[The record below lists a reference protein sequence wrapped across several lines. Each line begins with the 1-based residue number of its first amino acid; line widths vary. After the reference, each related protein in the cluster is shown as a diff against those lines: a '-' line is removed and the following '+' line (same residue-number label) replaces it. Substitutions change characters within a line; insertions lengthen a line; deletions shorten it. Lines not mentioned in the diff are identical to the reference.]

1 MMMSMIMT
9 NSTISNS
16 KGNWSNNIHI
26 FDVEDHETV
35 KPILLNQIDKMIDIN
50 QISPN
55 EEGYLYDYN
64 IKKPRTYEKLFM
76 QTIYPY
82 AVDVAEMYGLMIRE
96 KEYNNAIP
104 WFQQYT
110 QNTAFG
116 WHQHNKHFAVVYYLE
131 LPEMSEATEFLN
143 HDIPLKEGQIIFF
156 PTFLVHRSP
165 IIKSNT
171 RKTIIATNLEFVV
184 DREMI
189 KNYGEESFK
198 H

>member
-1 MMMSMIMT
+1 MT

-16 KGNWSNNIHI
+16 KAKLPDHI
-26 FDVEDHETV
+26 YIYDVANHETI
-35 KPILLNQIDKMIDIN
+35 KPLLLNQIEEMIRVNSIK
-50 QISPN
+50 PN
-55 EEGYLYDYN
+55 NEGYLYDYN
-64 IKKPRTYEKLFM
+64 IPETPRTYADLYE
-76 QTIYPY
+76 QVVQPY
-82 AVDVAEMYGLMIRE
+82 AMDIGEEYGL
-96 KEYNNAIP
+96 KLNDSKKPKP

-116 WHQHNKHFAVVYYLE
+116 WHEHGGHWACVYYVE

-143 HDIPLKEGQIIFF
+143 YDIPLKEGQIIFF

-171 RKTIIATNLEFVV
+171 RKTIIATNVNFKV

-189 KNYGEESFK
+189 KTYGEESFK
-198 H
+198 Y

>member
-1 MMMSMIMT
+1 MIMT

-16 KGNWSNNIHI
+16 KVRLPDHIHI
-26 FDVEDHETV
+26 YDVANHETI
-35 KPILLNQIDKMIDIN
+35 KPLLLNQVEEMIRVNNIE
-50 QISPN
+50 PN
-55 EEGYLYDYN
+55 NEGYLYDYD
-64 IKKPRTYEKLFM
+64 IPKIPRSYYKLYQ
-76 QTIYPY
+76 QTIQPY
-82 AVDVAEMYGLMIRE
+82 AMDLGEEYGLRLDSS
-96 KEYNNAIP
+96 KNVTP

-116 WHQHNKHFAVVYYLE
+116 WHQHNGHWACVYYVE

-143 HDIPLKEGQIIFF
+143 YDIPLKEGQIIFF
-156 PTFLVHRSP
+156 PTFLIHRSP

-171 RKTIIATNLEFVV
+171 RKTIIATNLDFKV

-189 KNYGEESFK
+189 KNYGTESFK